1 MTFGLCIFFQGT
13 YIEQGCVAPRPPMG
27 INTMSDQRF
36 VWVIQHFANPQGGTD
51 MYDKIPHYRYGFV

>member
-1 MTFGLCIFFQGT
+1 
-13 YIEQGCVAPRPPMG
+13 MG

-51 MYDKIPHYRYGFV
+51 MYDKIPHYRYGFVWKIEADIENHTMLCKFTYKDM